1 KNGGEL
7 MRTAVRRPL
16 VMKAIV
22 TKGFKRLYIQD
33 LEEAIR
39 RGNAIEVQPDSQTR
53 RAELERTV
61 TPQARAIRQ
70 QLELERARQEAT
82 RAELEMR
89 LREAQQLE
97 LNSEFAQGTVESLVE
112 VKVGDNLFTK
122 LSRAEIIVKDGIIM
136 EIREE

>member
-1 KNGGEL
+1 MGFTVN
-7 MRTAVRRPL
+7 RP
-16 VMKAIV
+16 VVIKAIV
-22 TKGFKRLYIQD
+22 TESFKRLYIQD
-33 LEEAIR
+33 LEEAIKR
-39 RGNAIEVQPDSQTR
+39 VNAIEGQLDSQIR

-97 LNSEFAQGTVESLVE
+97 LNSEFAHGTVESLVE

>member
-1 KNGGEL
+1 MGFTVN
-7 MRTAVRRPL
+7 RP
-16 VMKAIV
+16 VVIKAIV
-22 TKGFKRLYIQD
+22 TESFKRLYIQD
-33 LEEAIR
+33 LEEAIKR
-39 RGNAIEVQPDSQTR
+39 VNAIEVQLDSQIR

-97 LNSEFAQGTVESLVE
+97 LNSEFAQGTVESQLQ
-112 VKVGDNLFTK
+112 LQ
-122 LSRAEIIVKDGIIM
+122 LLADGA
-136 EIREE
+136 RLGGHRP

>member
-1 KNGGEL
+1 MGFTVN
-7 MRTAVRRPL
+7 RP
-16 VMKAIV
+16 VVIKAIV
-22 TKGFKRLYIQD
+22 TESFKRLYIQD
-33 LEEAIR
+33 LEEAIKR
-39 RGNAIEVQPDSQTR
+39 VNAIEGQLDSQIR

-82 RAELEMR
+82 RAELETR

-112 VKVGDNLFTK
+112 VRVGDNLFTK